1 MTADSTRA
9 RLYAELMEAM
19 RENASRTVM
28 LHYAIAERFGLGGT
42 DIKALDLAREEP
54 ELTAG
59 RLAQLTG
66 LSTSSVTALLDRLER
81 RGLIR
86 RERDPRDR
94 RKVIVVATGAH
105 EADSG
110 AIFAGIAE
118 RFQSVLDDYPEE
130 ALRTFLDLAQRL
142 NAMAY
147 DYTATLT
154 RDRTDAAATAPQQ
167 SARP

>member
-1 MTADSTRA
+1 MTAESTRA
-9 RLYAELMEAM
+9 RLYAGLLEAM

-28 LHYAIAERFGLGGT
+28 LHYTIAERFGLGGT
-42 DIKALDLAREEP
+42 DIKALDLARAEP

-105 EADSG
+105 EADG
-110 AIFAGIAE
+110 GPVFAQIAE
-118 RFQSVLDDYPEE
+118 RFQAVLDDYPEE
-130 ALRTFLDLAQRL
+130 TLQAFLDLARRL

-154 RDRTDAAATAPQQ
+154 RERAGGAATAPQQ
-167 SARP
+167 PKRP